1 MYGSATPASGQA
13 KSVGRRWLAKVQ
25 VTLKPVVNDPAGL
38 SIGQALRHLGFDGLD
53 GVRAGKYFEIEL
65 RAADRAEAE
74 ATADAMCRQLLAN
87 PVVEEL
93 YDLTADPWEERN
105 LAADPAHSRTL
116 AELRAK
122 WQKWSQDL
130 K

>member
-1 MYGSATPASGQA
+1 VAVTTTAAAATDRKGQ
-13 KSVGRRWLAKVQ
+13 SGRRWLARVQ

-38 SIGQALRHLGFDGLD
+38 SIAGALRHLGFDRLD

-87 PVVEEL
+87 PVVEE
-93 YDLTADPWEERN
+93 YVVAVGRPR
-105 LAADPAHSRTL
+105 PR
-116 AELRAK
+116 R
-122 WQKWSQDL
+122 
-130 K
+130 

>member
-1 MYGSATPASGQA
+1 MEGSTAADRKA
-13 KSVGRRWLAKVQ
+13 RAGRRWLARVQ

-38 SIGQALRHLGFDGLD
+38 SIAGALRHLGFDGLD

-87 PVVEEL
+87 PVVEE
-93 YDLTADPWEERN
+93 YVVSVGRPR
-105 LAADPAHSRTL
+105 PR
-116 AELRAK
+116 R
-122 WQKWSQDL
+122 
-130 K
+130 